1 MARVLNAPHCLQAS
15 IDTTKSVEA
24 PACAAVIVSS
34 GGAATVVTADAGVVA
49 LLEVFLTAAVATLA
63 LVALAV
69 AGAAFAERV
78 TLAIVRGGT
87 LRTKE

>member
-15 IDTTKSVEA
+15 IDTTKLVEA
-24 PACAAVIVSS
+24 PAAALVVSS
-34 GGAATVVTADAGVVA
+34 GGAATVVTAIAGVVA
-49 LLEVFLTAAVATLA
+49 LLTVFLTAVVATLA